1 MAEKRLSLE
10 KYKAGIL
17 QGDRVLLGRAITLIE
32 SNRKE
37 DEAISLALIDS
48 IFPFTGNSFR
58 IGISGIPGVGKSTFI
73 ETLGKHLTG
82 QGKKVAVLAIDPSSK
97 LTGGSL
103 LGDKTRM
110 NELAR
115 NDLAFIRPTPA
126 STTMGGVAEK
136 TYETIL
142 LCEAAGFDYILIE
155 TVGVG
160 QSETEV
166 YHLADFFL
174 LLMIAGTGDE
184 LQTMKKGIMELAD
197 AVVINKA
204 DGDNK
209 EKAKKAAVEMK
220 QSLHVLSSQQGKAA
234 PPVLLCS
241 SKENT
246 GIGEINRMLDDFR
259 EKAVSQGSWTIKRAA
274 ATLKK
279 FSRQLEHQLQKDFY
293 NNSFVQ
299 ENIKKIENE
308 VAEGKMTPQAAAI
321 LLVENYKATK

>member
-1 MAEKRLSLE
+1 
-10 KYKAGIL
+10 
-17 QGDRVLLGRAITLIE
+17 
-32 SNRKE
+32 
-37 DEAISLALIDS
+37 
-48 IFPFTGNSFR
+48 
-58 IGISGIPGVGKSTFI
+58 
-73 ETLGKHLTG
+73 
-82 QGKKVAVLAIDPSSK
+82 
-97 LTGGSL
+97 
-103 LGDKTRM
+103 M

-115 NDLAFIRPTPA
+115 NERAFIRPTAA
-126 STTMGGVAEK
+126 SATMGGVAEK

-166 YHLADFFL
+166 YHLTDFFL
-174 LLMIAGTGDE
+174 LLMIAGMGDE

-209 EKAKKAAVEMK
+209 EKAKKAAAEMK
-220 QSLHVLSSQQGKAA
+220 QALHLLSSRQDNAEA
-234 PPVLLCS
+234 MVLLCS
-241 SKENT
+241 AKENT
-246 GIGEINRMLDDFR
+246 GIVEINRMLDDFR
-259 EKAVSQGSWTIKRAA
+259 EKALSQGSWNRKRAA
-274 ATLKK
+274 ATLKI
-279 FSRQLEHQLQKDFY
+279 FSRQLEHQLQKDFN

-299 ENIKKIENE
+299 KNIKKIENE